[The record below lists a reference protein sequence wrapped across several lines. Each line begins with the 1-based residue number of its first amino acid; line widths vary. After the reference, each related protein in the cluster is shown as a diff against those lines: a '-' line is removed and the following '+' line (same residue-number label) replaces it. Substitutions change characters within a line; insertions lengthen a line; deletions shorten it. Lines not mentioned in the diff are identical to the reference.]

1 MRFLT
6 ICFLFQVLKRLEEEE
21 GGGHMVTDFVTRLMR
36 PKNHTVICMYI
47 YIYIYICVCVCL
59 CKCMCLCMCVYVYV
73 LYNYMHYI
81 FFPSSF
87 FCVYI

>member
-1 MRFLT
+1 MAYGY
-6 ICFLFQVLKRLEEEE
+6 RLCDTPNEAK
-21 GGGHMVTDFVTRLMR
+21 VPSKKNQTD
-36 PKNHTVICMYI
+36 ICMYI
-47 YIYIYICVCVCL
+47 SIYICVCVC
-59 CKCMCLCMCVYVYV
+59 KCMCICMCVYVYV